1 VLLTYWKGTGGQTP
15 TYVGPGET
23 TMMKKLL
30 SGQGTRA
37 AQLAISVAVGA
48 ICLWVLTGQ
57 LSAGFWQDVTVELR
71 GLDPL
76 SVVLAACCTGL
87 SFLALGRYDAVAHR
101 HLGSGTPT
109 LQACGAGT
117 IAIALAQTLGLGVL
131 TGALARWRMLPD
143 ISMTLALRLS
153 VFVCMTFMVALM
165 VVAAVACLV
174 LPSPAFMFWPSVI
187 VVAALPAAIIG
198 VYLFPAITLGRFT
211 VRLPS
216 LRALTSILLWTVI
229 DVLAASTALYLLIP
243 GGEVPFT
250 VLLPLFLIAL
260 GSALLSGT
268 PGGVGPFELVLF
280 AALPGGASVQ
290 VLTGIIAFRAIYY
303 AIPALIAMAL
313 MLRPYAPQFAVKT
326 RAKGDILTAPRAEVG
341 VIRQNGGFIADNSAL
356 WHSGQTLCALFDPL
370 STTAPDPIATVSA
383 HARDRNLIP
392 SLYKCSARTALLA
405 RQQDWFVSHIADEAV
420 VNPMQFATAT
430 APFRSLRRKL
440 RAAEKAQITIS
451 QGTTLPVSDMARVDD
466 LWQRAR
472 GAARGGTMGV
482 FAPEYVAHQRVYLA
496 HLKGRLIAFA
506 SFHRSNHEWCL
517 DLMRQAP
524 DTPDGTMHALVHAA
538 IRDAAHHGIARL
550 SLAAVPACP
559 DPSSAILLKLSQIAV
574 RKTGGPGLRQFKSN
588 FRPTWQPLYAAA
600 PNRAVLALALM
611 DIARAVH
618 RPGPATNDN
627 ESHYDDENYEVAS
640 RLAS

>member
-1 VLLTYWKGTGGQTP
+1 
-15 TYVGPGET
+15 
-23 TMMKKLL
+23 MMKRLL

-37 AQLAISVAVGA
+37 AQLAVSVAIGA
-48 ICLWVLTGQ
+48 VCVWVLTGQ
-57 LSAGFWQDVTVELR
+57 LSAGFWQDVTAELR

-76 SVVLAACCTGL
+76 SVMLAACCTGL

-143 ISMTLALRLS
+143 ISMALALRLS
-153 VFVCMTFMVALM
+153 VFVCLTFMVALL
-165 VVAAVACLV
+165 VVTAVVCLV
-174 LPSPAFMFWPSVI
+174 FPSPAFMFWPSVI
-187 VVAALPAAIIG
+187 VVAALPAAVVGI
-198 VYLFPAITLGRFT
+198 YLSPALTLGRFT

-216 LRALTSILLWTVI
+216 LRALASILLWTVI

-250 VLLPLFLIAL
+250 VLFPLFLIAL

-313 MLRPYAPQFAVKT
+313 MLRPYASQCKT
-326 RAKGDILTAPRAEVG
+326 MHPATGDMATAPRAEVG
-341 VIRQNGGFIADNSAL
+341 VIRQNGGFIADHSAL
-356 WHSGQTLCALFDPL
+356 WHSGQTLCALFDPI
-370 STTAPDPIATVSA
+370 SSATPDPIATVSS
-383 HARDRNLIP
+383 HARDQNLIP
-392 SLYKCSARTALLA
+392 ALYKCSARTALLA
-405 RQQDWFVSHIADEAV
+405 RQQGWFVSHIADEATL
-420 VNPMQFATAT
+420 NPLQFITTT

-440 RAAEKAQITIS
+440 RAADKAQITIS
-451 QGTTLPVSDMARVDD
+451 QVTPLPVSDMARVDG
-466 LWQRAR
+466 LWQCAR
-472 GAARGGTMGV
+472 GGARGGTMGI

-496 HLKGRLIAFA
+496 HHKGRLVAFA
-506 SFHRSNHEWCL
+506 SFHETTREWCL
-517 DLMRQAP
+517 DLMRQDP
-524 DTPDGTMHALVHAA
+524 DAPDGTMHALVHAA
-538 IRDAAHHGIARL
+538 IGDAAANGIARL

-559 DPSSAILLKLSQIAV
+559 DPSSALMIKLSQIAV

-600 PNRAVLALALM
+600 PNRALLALALG

-618 RPGPATNDN
+618 RPSTATNDTK
-627 ESHYDDENYEVAS
+627 SHYDDENYEVAS

>member
-1 VLLTYWKGTGGQTP
+1 
-15 TYVGPGET
+15 
-23 TMMKKLL
+23 MMKRLL

-37 AQLAISVAVGA
+37 AQLAVSVAIGA
-48 ICLWVLTGQ
+48 VCVWVLTGQ
-57 LSAGFWQDVTVELR
+57 LSAGFWQDVTAELR

-76 SVVLAACCTGL
+76 SVMLAACCTGL

-143 ISMTLALRLS
+143 ISMALALRLS
-153 VFVCMTFMVALM
+153 VFVCLTFMVALL
-165 VVAAVACLV
+165 VVTSVACIV
-174 LPSPAFMFWPSVI
+174 FPSPAFMFWPSVI
-187 VVAALPAAIIG
+187 VVAALPAAIVG
-198 VYLFPAITLGRFT
+198 LYLCPAFTLGRFT

-216 LRALTSILLWTVI
+216 LRALASILLWTVI

-243 GGEVPFT
+243 GSEVPFT
-250 VLLPLFLIAL
+250 VLFPLFLIAL

-313 MLRPYAPQFAVKT
+313 MLRPYASQCNTIHPAT
-326 RAKGDILTAPRAEVG
+326 GDMATAPRAEVG
-341 VIRQNGGFIADNSAL
+341 VIRQNGGFIADHSAL

-370 STTAPDPIATVSA
+370 SSATRDPIATVSA

-392 SLYKCSARTALLA
+392 ALYKCSARTALLA
-405 RQQDWFVSHIADEAV
+405 RQQGWFVSHIADEAAL
-420 VNPMQFATAT
+420 NPLQFITTT

-440 RAAEKAQITIS
+440 RAADKAQITIS
-451 QGTTLPVSDMARVDD
+451 QVTPLPVSDMARIDD

-472 GAARGGTMGV
+472 GGARGGTMGI

-496 HLKGRLIAFA
+496 HHKGRLVAFA
-506 SFHRSNHEWCL
+506 SFHETTREWCL
-517 DLMRQAP
+517 DLMRQDP
-524 DTPDGTMHALVHAA
+524 DAPDGTMHALVHAA
-538 IRDAAHHGIARL
+538 IADAATQGIARL

-559 DPSSAILLKLSQIAV
+559 DPSSTLMVKLSQIAV

-600 PNRAVLALALM
+600 PNRALLVLALV

-618 RPGPATNDN
+618 RPSTATNDTK
-627 ESHYDDENYEVAS
+627 SHYDDENYEVAS

>member
-1 VLLTYWKGTGGQTP
+1 
-15 TYVGPGET
+15 
-23 TMMKKLL
+23 MMKRLL

-37 AQLAISVAVGA
+37 AQLAVSVAIGA
-48 ICLWVLTGQ
+48 VCLWVLTGQ
-57 LSAGFWQDVTVELR
+57 LSAGFWQDVTAELR

-76 SVVLAACCTGL
+76 SVMLAACCTGL

-143 ISMTLALRLS
+143 ISMALALRLS
-153 VFVCMTFMVALM
+153 VFVCLTFMVALL
-165 VVAAVACLV
+165 VVTAVACLV
-174 LPSPAFMFWPSVI
+174 FPAPAFMFWPSVI
-187 VVAALPAAIIG
+187 VVAALPAAVVG
-198 VYLFPAITLGRFT
+198 LYLCPALTLGRFT

-216 LRALTSILLWTVI
+216 LRALASILLWTVI

-250 VLLPLFLIAL
+250 VLFPLFLVAL

-290 VLTGIIAFRAIYY
+290 VLTGIIAFRAVYY

-313 MLRPYAPQFAVKT
+313 MLRPYASVDAIAP
-326 RAKGDILTAPRAEVG
+326 RAHGDISTAPRAEVG
-341 VIRQNGGFIADNSAL
+341 VIRQNGGFIADHSAL
-356 WHSGQTLCALFDPL
+356 WHCGQTLCALFDPL
-370 STTAPDPIATVSA
+370 SSATRDPIATVSS

-392 SLYKCSARTALLA
+392 ALYKCSARTALLA
-405 RQQDWFVSHIADEAV
+405 RQQGWFVSHIADEATL
-420 VNPMQFATAT
+420 NPLQFITTT

-440 RAAEKAQITIS
+440 RAADKAQITIS
-451 QGTTLPVSDMARVDD
+451 QVTPLPVSDMARVDNR
-466 LWQRAR
+466 WQQAR
-472 GAARGGTMGV
+472 GGARGGTMGI

-496 HLKGRLIAFA
+496 HHKGHLVAFA
-506 SFHRSNHEWCL
+506 SFHETTREWCL
-517 DLMRQAP
+517 DLMRQDPSA
-524 DTPDGTMHALVHAA
+524 PDGTMHALVHAA
-538 IRDAAHHGIARL
+538 IGDAATQGIARL

-559 DPSSAILLKLSQIAV
+559 DPSSALMVKLAQIAV

-600 PNRAVLALALM
+600 PNRALLALALG

-618 RPGPATNDN
+618 RPSTATNDTN
-627 ESHYDDENYEVAS
+627 SHYDDENYEVAS